1 MQAGG
6 LGIITGLTPGSP
18 EALRAEIKKC
28 RTLTDK
34 PFAVNLTFLPSMNPP
49 PYEQYAKVIIEEGVK
64 IAETAGSG
72 AAAPCVKMFKDAGI
86 CEWDI
91 MSSSEDQADFKQMS
105 FTNAQVSLWCNC
117 AANADNYQ
125 RSNMRKVLSRRWE
138 WICYRLMD
146 SNAQVCDRHY
156 VNTKLTLPH

>member
-86 CEWDI
+86 CACAETVARTRLTP
-91 MSSSEDQADFKQMS
+91 SRCHP
-105 FTNAQVSLWCNC
+105 QVH
-117 AANADNYQ
+117 
-125 RSNMRKVLSRRWE
+125 K
-138 WICYRLMD
+138 
-146 SNAQVCDRHY
+146 
-156 VNTKLTLPH
+156 